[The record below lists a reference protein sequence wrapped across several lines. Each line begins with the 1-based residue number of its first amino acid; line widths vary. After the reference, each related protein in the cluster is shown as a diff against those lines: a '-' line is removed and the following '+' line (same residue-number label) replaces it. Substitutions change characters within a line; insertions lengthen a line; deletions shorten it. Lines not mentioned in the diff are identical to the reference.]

1 MTPPRARLIWI
12 VGRREYL
19 QRVRT
24 RTFWITTFLTPAIMI
39 AIFMLP
45 MMLRGDG
52 AHRIEVPP
60 AQRMAIV
67 SAALVVTLMVMALFI
82 SVLSWGVMVM
92 RGVLEEKSSRVT
104 ELLLCSASADEL
116 MTGKILGIGAAGLT
130 QVAVWVAIAAIA
142 VADSPAARV
151 ALSGVHSGSA
161 AAISFVIFYILGF
174 LLYSSIFAAM
184 GAAFNSV
191 DEAQQYTFIALLPLL
206 AATVLITPVLTAPHS
221 TLALAS
227 SMMPFLSPV
236 LMFARI
242 AMVSVPAWQVLVCVL
257 LLAITVAGAV
267 VVCARIYRV
276 GILMYGKRP
285 TAREMMRWL
294 RYS

>member
-1 MTPPRARLIWI
+1 MSTPRARIIWI
-12 VGRREYL
+12 VAKREYL

-24 RTFWITTFLTPAIMI
+24 RAFVIMTIFTPALLVTLV
-39 AIFMLP
+39 MLP
-45 MMLRGDG
+45 VILGGR
-52 AHRIEVPP
+52 AHRAALPP
-60 AQRMAIV
+60 TALV
-67 SAALVVTLMVMALFI
+67 SAALVASIMVLVLFM

-116 MTGKILGIGAAGLT
+116 MTGKIAGIGAAGLT
-130 QVAVWVAIAAIA
+130 QVAVWIAFAAIAA
-142 VADSPAARV
+142 VNSPGARV
-151 ALSGVHSGSA
+151 VFGAVHSGA
-161 AAISFVIFYILGF
+161 AALLAFVIFYVLGYA
-174 LLYSSIFAAM
+174 LYSAIFAAM

-221 TLALAS
+221 TLAIVT
-227 SMMPFLSPV
+227 SMIPLISPV

-242 AMVSVPAWQVLVCVL
+242 AMVRVPVGQVILCVL
-257 LLAITVAGAV
+257 LLAITVGLAIEL
-267 VVCARIYRV
+267 CARIYRV

>member
-1 MTPPRARLIWI
+1 MTAPRARII
-12 VGRREYL
+12 RIIAKREYL

-24 RTFWITTFLTPAIMI
+24 RAFAIMTVFTPAMLATI
-39 AIFMLP
+39 AILPVMLEG
-45 MMLRGDG
+45 R
-52 AHRIEVPP
+52 AHRADAAPP
-60 AQRMAIV
+60 TLV
-67 SAALVVTLMVMALFI
+67 SAALVASMMVLVMFM

-92 RGVLEEKSSRVT
+92 RGVLEEKTARVT
-104 ELLLCSASADEL
+104 EVMLCSASADEL
-116 MTGKILGIGAAGLT
+116 MTGKIVGIGAAGLT
-130 QVAVWVAIAAIA
+130 QIAVWIVFAAIA
-142 VADSPAARV
+142 IVNSPSARG
-151 ALSGVHSGSA
+151 AFGAVHSGA
-161 AAISFVIFYILGF
+161 AALAAFVVFYVLGYA
-174 LLYSSIFAAM
+174 LYSAVFAAM

-206 AATVLITPVLTAPHS
+206 AATVLITPVLSAPQS
-221 TLALAS
+221 TLAIVS
-227 SMMPFLSPV
+227 SLIPFVSPV

-242 AMVSVPAWQVLVCVL
+242 AMVSVPAWQVLLCAL

-267 VVCARIYRV
+267 VLCARIYRV